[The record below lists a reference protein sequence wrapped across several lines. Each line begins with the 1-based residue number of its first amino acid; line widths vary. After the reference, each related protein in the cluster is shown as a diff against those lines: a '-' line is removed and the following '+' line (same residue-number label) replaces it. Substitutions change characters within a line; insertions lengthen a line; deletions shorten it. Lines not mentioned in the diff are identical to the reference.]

1 MLVGSNL
8 VNNTES
14 NPWRKA
20 ISGMARPLSK
30 AAAQQPIWLGN
41 HIPIEG
47 IRWFS
52 IFRHAY
58 RNGF

>member
-1 MLVGSNL
+1 
-8 VNNTES
+8 
-14 NPWRKA
+14 
-20 ISGMARPLSK
+20 MARPLSK